1 MLTEDTKVIVI
12 CMVISGFVIVLGF
25 LVCLLCPCCP
35 LQRLLDRCIR
45 RNAVR
50 KGKETTNCLKDCCS
64 DETSSIIE
72 ANFNEKYPY
81 GGIQASG
88 EVQSVSG
95 ISYPKAWEQKRFEA
109 EPKPYIT
116 LNFSVT
122 RQSDCL
128 VVYLYKADGTP
139 GPKLGLCHNNFAQVQ
154 LSDARS
160 QAVIADVRTRFI
172 SHTMSPVFN
181 ETLILS
187 MPSNLPADRLSLCI
201 QCMDYDRFSRERV
214 IGEVRVPLPVDSEQ
228 TVQYNSVL
236 SEPPLTEKGEIL
248 IALHYMPTAERLIV
262 MLLKANN
269 VLTQERRIPAPYLQ
283 VVLLANGSAAFK
295 KRTRLFEESSRP
307 VFNESVT
314 VSVPRHSLGRVTLI
328 VSLMNCHLRKRIR
341 PDLDNCLGY
350 VVFSSSCYGSGKV
363 HWTEMQNRPRTAL
376 AYWHKLC

>member
-1 MLTEDTKVIVI
+1 GLGARRRSHWGRRAPSTALPRVSVAAPSDTCDRHGAVLFDNWTAAMLNRGHQSD
-12 CMVISGFVIVLGF
+12 CYLHVISGFVIVLGF

-64 DETSSIIE
+64 DETSSSIIE

-81 GGIQASG
+81 GGIQPGSRSAL
-88 EVQSVSG
+88 
-95 ISYPKAWEQKRFEA
+95 
-109 EPKPYIT
+109 KPSLSRYIT

-154 LSDARS
+154 LSDAR
-160 QAVIADVRTRFI
+160 QTRFI

-269 VLTQERRIPAPYLQ
+269 VLTQERRIP
-283 VVLLANGSAAFK
+283 VLLANGSAAFK

-350 VVFSSSCYGSGKV
+350 VVFSSSCYGSGK
-363 HWTEMQNRPRTAL
+363 
-376 AYWHKLC
+376 